1 MKRIWLLLF
10 SFFLCLNVSSQIQ
23 RQFFGLQLAE
33 TTIQEAW
40 DRLSNIGENI
50 DDKDNIIIVENVRFG
65 GYNWPF
71 AFFRFYDN
79 VLCSVSFSASELIT
93 GKSSVDDTFNSLKK
107 KLDRKY
113 SEYYIKEH
121 SNGEFTI
128 YNDNVTDLMLRYSYY
143 GGENKLIIMYSD
155 LKMME
160 AEAQRI
166 EDEL

>member
-33 TTIQEAW
+33 TTMQEAW

-79 VLCSVSFSASELIT
+79 VLCSVSFSASELIS

-107 KLDRKY
+107 NSNNESVSNFLQKLFIEENNGLYKWKDKY
-113 SEYYIKEH
+113 
-121 SNGEFTI
+121 
-128 YNDNVTDLMLRYSYY
+128 
-143 GGENKLIIMYSD
+143 
-155 LKMME
+155 
-160 AEAQRI
+160 
-166 EDEL
+166 DELIDIYYVGYINED